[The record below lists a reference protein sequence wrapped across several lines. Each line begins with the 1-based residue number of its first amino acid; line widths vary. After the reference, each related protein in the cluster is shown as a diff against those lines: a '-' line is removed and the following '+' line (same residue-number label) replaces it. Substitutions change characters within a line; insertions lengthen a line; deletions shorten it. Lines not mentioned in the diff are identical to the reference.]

1 MILFSL
7 KLIFIFSQKTD
18 YVTSNHLKGIIN
30 ILEERENFMETILN
44 ALNPS
49 QREAVE
55 HIDGAMLILA
65 GAGSGKTKTL
75 TTRLAYLVG
84 EVGIDPAN
92 TLTLTF
98 TNKAAS
104 EMRERAL
111 KLMPSRVSY
120 PPLLCTFH
128 KFGLLF
134 LKFHIEKLGRSNGF
148 VIIDSD
154 DKKRLIRAIAKEKK
168 IDLNL
173 AFIASEISKY
183 KNSILSP
190 ELVLEK
196 AELPDYKKIASIY
209 VDYQKNIE
217 ENNLVDFDDLLM
229 LTYKIL
235 SENDDLRKE
244 TSNRYKYIMVDEYQ
258 DTNELQFQ
266 LLELLSSEHNNL
278 CVVGDDDQS
287 IYGWRG
293 ANIRNILE
301 FSNNFET
308 CKTVKLETNYRS
320 TEPILKAANT
330 LIEHNSTRL
339 GKKLTSHKGA
349 GDDVKLLHSL
359 DESME
364 AKAIAHAIQKLLDE
378 GTDPDEIAVL
388 YRINALSRSLEEGF
402 SKAGLGF
409 KLIGGMRFYERAEIK
424 DLISYL
430 RVLSN
435 PHDDFSLVR
444 IINKPKRG
452 IGKASIEKL
461 QKAAFDTK
469 DSLYG
474 YVQKMTLGEV
484 DTIVSKKVST
494 SLAQLVQDI
503 AFLQEAL
510 QSELGNFITLFE
522 ERIKLKDHYAG
533 MVDGMDRILNID
545 EFYGYFRDAIIKN
558 PDLTLDE
565 FLNDISLQSDQD
577 QIEENAITIMSIH
590 AAKGLEFEHLFV
602 IGLEE
607 EFFPLL
613 GEGCNMEEERRLGYV
628 AITRAKS
635 DLTLCYVDSRFYKGR
650 RKMID
655 KSRFLGEAGLIQDT
669 SLKITKQADFKKGD
683 LVKHKIFGIGRVQAA
698 NKSGKEYKLLIN
710 FGGNK
715 KEILS
720 SFVQSI

>member
-1 MILFSL
+1 
-7 KLIFIFSQKTD
+7 
-18 YVTSNHLKGIIN
+18 
-30 ILEERENFMETILN
+30 METILN
-44 ALNPS
+44 ALNPA

-55 HIDGAMLILA
+55 HIDGPMLILA

-98 TNKAAS
+98 TNKAAA

-134 LKFHIEKLGRSNGF
+134 LKFHIEKLGRSNAF

-154 DKKRLIRAIAKEKK
+154 DKKRLIRSIAKELK
-168 IDLNL
+168 IDLNI

-190 ELVLEK
+190 ELVLDK
-196 AELPDYKKIASIY
+196 AELPDYKKIANIY
-209 VDYQKNIE
+209 VKYQANIE

-235 SENDDLRKE
+235 KENDALRIE
-244 TSNRYKYIMVDEYQ
+244 TSERYKYIMVDEYQ

-301 FSNNFET
+301 FSDNFET

-320 TEPILKAANT
+320 TEPILKAANS

-349 GDDVKLLHSL
+349 GEDVKLLHSL

-364 AKAIAHAIQKLLDE
+364 AKAIAHAIQKLLDK

-402 SKAGLGF
+402 SKAGLSF

-424 DLISYL
+424 DIISYF

-435 PHDDFSLVR
+435 PHDDFSLIR

-461 QKAAFDTK
+461 RAAAFDAK
-469 DSLYG
+469 ISLFDYIE
-474 YVQKMTLGEV
+474 KSLNGELP
-484 DTIVSKKVST
+484 IVISKKVAT
-494 SLAQLVQDI
+494 SLTQLSQDVRL
-503 AFLQEAL
+503 LQAEVT
-510 QSELGNFITLFE
+510 STLGNFITLFE

-558 PDLTLDE
+558 SELTLDE

-577 QIEENAITIMSIH
+577 QIEDNAITIMSIH

-669 SLKITKQADFKKGD
+669 SLKITKQAAFKKGD

>member
-1 MILFSL
+1 
-7 KLIFIFSQKTD
+7 
-18 YVTSNHLKGIIN
+18 
-30 ILEERENFMETILN
+30 METILN

-98 TNKAAS
+98 TNKAAA

-111 KLMPSRVSY
+111 SLMPTKVSY

-134 LKFHIEKLGRSNGF
+134 LKFHIEKLGRSNAF

-154 DKKRLIRAIAKEKK
+154 DKKRLLRSIAKDLKV
-168 IDLNL
+168 DLNI

-190 ELVLEK
+190 EVVLDK
-196 AELPDYKKIASIY
+196 AELADYKKVAAIY
-209 VDYQKNIE
+209 AQYQSNII

-229 LTYKIL
+229 LTYQIL
-235 SENDDLRKE
+235 KEDDTLRKE

-301 FSNNFET
+301 FADNFET

-320 TEPILKAANT
+320 TTPILTAANT

-339 GKKLTSHKGA
+339 GKKLTSHKGE
-349 GDDVKLLHSL
+349 GEKVKLLHSL

-364 AKAIAHAIQKLLDE
+364 AKAIAHEIQKLLDTGVSPE
-378 GTDPDEIAVL
+378 EIAVL

-402 SKAGLGF
+402 TKAGLGF

-424 DLISYL
+424 DIISYF

-435 PHDDFSLVR
+435 PHDDFSLIR

-461 QKAAFDTK
+461 QKAAFDAHISMYEYIEKSVAGILPT
-469 DSLYG
+469 
-474 YVQKMTLGEV
+474 V
-484 DTIVSKKVST
+484 ISKKVST
-494 SLAQLVQDI
+494 SLAQLIEDITLLQDEI
-503 AFLQEAL
+503 KHT
-510 QSELGNFITLFE
+510 LGNFITLFE

-545 EFYGYFRDAIIKN
+545 EFYGFFRDAVIKN

-577 QIEENAITIMSIH
+577 QLEEDTITIMSIH
-590 AAKGLEFEHLFV
+590 ASKGLEFEHLFV

-669 SLKITKQADFKKGD
+669 SLKITKQAAFKKGD

>member
-1 MILFSL
+1 
-7 KLIFIFSQKTD
+7 
-18 YVTSNHLKGIIN
+18 
-30 ILEERENFMETILN
+30 MEHILN
-44 ALNPS
+44 ELNPS

-75 TTRLAYLVG
+75 TARLAYLVG

-104 EMRERAL
+104 QMRERAL
-111 KLMPSRVSY
+111 KLMSNKVSF

-134 LKFHIEKLGRSNGF
+134 LKFHIEKLGRSNSF

-154 DKKRLIRAIAKEKK
+154 DKKRLLRSIAKELK
-168 IDLNL
+168 IDLNIS
-173 AFIASEISKY
+173 FIASEISKY
-183 KNSILSP
+183 KNSLLTP
-190 ELVLEK
+190 EVVIEK
-196 AELPDYKKIASIY
+196 AELPDYKKVAKIY
-209 VDYQKNIE
+209 ALYQANIE

-235 SENDDLRKE
+235 DEHDELRKE

-258 DTNELQFQ
+258 DTNELQFR
-266 LLELLSSEHNNL
+266 LLEHLCSEHGNL

-301 FSNNFET
+301 FADNFKDT
-308 CKTVKLETNYRS
+308 KTVKLETNYRS
-320 TEPILKAANT
+320 TNPILKAANT

-339 GKKLTSHKGA
+339 GKKLTSHKGE
-349 GDDVKLLHSL
+349 GIEVKLLHSL

-364 AKAIAHAIQKLLDE
+364 AKAIAHQIHKLIDN
-378 GTDPDEIAVL
+378 GANPDEIAVL

-402 SKAGLGF
+402 TKEGLGF

-424 DLISYL
+424 DIISYF
-430 RVLSN
+430 RVLAN
-435 PHDDFSLVR
+435 PHDDFSLLR

-461 QKAAFDTK
+461 QKASFDAQL
-469 DSLYG
+469 SLYSYIDQSVSG
-474 YVQKMTLGEV
+474 KLP
-484 DTIVSKKVST
+484 IVISKKVAIALT
-494 SLAQLVQDI
+494 KLVEDI
-503 AFLQEAL
+503 KVLQEEI
-510 QSELGNFITLFE
+510 QSTLGNFITLFE

-533 MVDGMDRILNID
+533 MVDGFDRILNID
-545 EFYGYFRDAIIKN
+545 EFYGYFRDAVIKN

-655 KSRFLGEAGLIQDT
+655 KSRFLGESGLIQDT
-669 SLKITKQADFKKGD
+669 SLKITKSSAFKKGD

>member
-1 MILFSL
+1 
-7 KLIFIFSQKTD
+7 
-18 YVTSNHLKGIIN
+18 
-30 ILEERENFMETILN
+30 MEQILN
-44 ALNPS
+44 ELNSS

-75 TTRLAYLVG
+75 TARLAYLVG

-98 TNKAAS
+98 TNKAAA

-111 KLMPSRVSY
+111 KLMPTKVSY

-134 LKFHIEKLGRSNGF
+134 LKFHIEKLGRSNTF

-154 DKKRLIRAIAKEKK
+154 DKKRLLRSIAKELK
-168 IDLNL
+168 IDLNIS
-173 AFIASEISKY
+173 FIASEISKY
-183 KNSILSP
+183 KNSLLSP
-190 ELVLEK
+190 EVVIQK
-196 AELPDYKKIASIY
+196 AELSDYKQVAKIY
-209 VDYQKNIE
+209 EQYQANIE
-217 ENNLVDFDDLLM
+217 ENNLVDFDDLLA

-235 SENDDLRKE
+235 DENKELRKE

-258 DTNELQFQ
+258 DTNELQYR
-266 LLELLSSEHNNL
+266 LLEHLCSEHENL

-301 FSNNFET
+301 FADNFEKT
-308 CKTVKLETNYRS
+308 KTVKLETNYRS

-339 GKKLTSHKGA
+339 GKKLTSHKGS
-349 GDDVKLLHSL
+349 GDEVKLLHSL

-364 AKAIAHAIQKLLDE
+364 AKAIAHTIHKLIDD
-378 GTDPDEIAVL
+378 GADPDEIAVL

-402 SKAGLGF
+402 TKEGLGF

-424 DLISYL
+424 DVISYF
-430 RVLSN
+430 RVLAN
-435 PHDDFSLVR
+435 PHDDFSLIR

-461 QKAAFDTK
+461 QKAAFDTHL
-469 DSLYG
+469 SLYSYIEQSVSG
-474 YVQKMTLGEV
+474 KQPLV
-484 DTIVSKKVST
+484 ISKKVAT
-494 SLAQLVQDI
+494 SLTKLVEDITILQD
-503 AFLQEAL
+503 EAKN
-510 QSELGNFITLFE
+510 SLGNFITDFE
-522 ERIKLKDHYAG
+522 ERIKLKDHYAN
-533 MVDGMDRILNID
+533 MVDGFDRIMNID
-545 EFYGYFRDAIIKN
+545 EFYGYFRDAVMKN
-558 PDLTLDE
+558 PDITLDE
-565 FLNDISLQSDQD
+565 FLNDISLKSDQD
-577 QIEENAITIMSIH
+577 QIEEDAITIMSIH

-655 KSRFLGEAGLIQDT
+655 KSRFLGEAGLIEDA
-669 SLKITKQADFKKGD
+669 SLKITKSSAFKKGD

>member
-1 MILFSL
+1 MKSILD
-7 KLIFIFSQKTD
+7 T
-18 YVTSNHLKGIIN
+18 
-30 ILEERENFMETILN
+30 
-44 ALNPS
+44 LNPS
-49 QREAVE
+49 QQEAVK
-55 HIDGAMLILA
+55 HIDGPMLILA

-98 TNKAAS
+98 TNKAATQ
-104 EMRERAL
+104 MRERAL
-111 KLMPSRVSY
+111 KLIGDKVSY

-134 LKFHIEKLGRSNGF
+134 LKFHIEKLGRNNSF

-154 DKKRLIRAIAKEKK
+154 DKKRIIRNIAKALK
-168 IDLNL
+168 IDLNI

-183 KNSILSP
+183 KNSLLSP
-190 ELVLEK
+190 EVVIAK
-196 AELPDYKKIASIY
+196 AELSDYKKIAAIY
-209 VDYQKNIE
+209 EAYQADIE

-235 SENDDLRKE
+235 DENPILCKE
-244 TSNRYKYIMVDEYQ
+244 ISNRYKYIMIDEYQ
-258 DTNELQFQ
+258 DTNELQFR
-266 LLELLSSEHNNL
+266 LLKLLVTEHNNL

-301 FSNNFET
+301 FSDQFKN

-320 TEPILKAANT
+320 TEPILKVANT

-339 GKKLTSHKGA
+339 GKKLISHKGM
-349 GDDVKLLHSL
+349 GKEVKLLHSL

-364 AKAIAHAIQKLLDE
+364 AKAIAKEVHTLLDA
-378 GTDPDEIAVL
+378 GTNPEEIAVL

-402 SKAGLGF
+402 SKEKVNF

-424 DLISYL
+424 DIISYL

-435 PHDDFSLVR
+435 PHDDFSLIR

-452 IGKASIEKL
+452 IGKTSIEKL
-461 QKAAFDTK
+461 QKAAFDTQL
-469 DSLYG
+469 SLFEYIT
-474 YVQKMTLGEV
+474 KMHEDKVPLV
-484 DTIVSKKVST
+484 VSKKVAL
-494 SLAQLVQDI
+494 SLEKLFDAIDL
-503 AFLQEAL
+503 LQNAL
-510 QSELGNFITLFE
+510 KDALGDFISLFE
-522 ERIKLKDHYAG
+522 EQIKLKDHYAG
-533 MVDGMDRILNID
+533 MVDGIDRIMNID
-545 EFYGYFRDAIIKN
+545 EFYGYFRDAVVKN
-558 PDLTLDE
+558 PHLTLDE

-613 GEGCNMEEERRLGYV
+613 GEGSNMEEERRLGYV

-650 RKMID
+650 RKMVD
-655 KSRFLGEAGLIQDT
+655 KSRFLGESGLIQDT
-669 SLKITKQADFKKGD
+669 SLKITKSSNFKKGD
-683 LVKHKIFGIGRVQAA
+683 LVKHKIFGIGRVQAV
-698 NKSGKEYKLLIN
+698 NKSGKEYKLRIN

>member
-1 MILFSL
+1 
-7 KLIFIFSQKTD
+7 
-18 YVTSNHLKGIIN
+18 
-30 ILEERENFMETILN
+30 MEQILN
-44 ALNPS
+44 SLNPS

-55 HIDGAMLILA
+55 HIDGALLILA

-75 TTRLAYLVG
+75 TARLAYLVG

-111 KLMPSRVSY
+111 KLMPQKVSY

-134 LKFHIEKLGRSNGF
+134 LKFHIEKLGRSNTF

-154 DKKRLIRAIAKEKK
+154 DKKRLLRAIAKELK
-168 IDLNL
+168 IDLNIS
-173 AFIASEISKY
+173 FIASEISKY
-183 KNSILSP
+183 KNSLLSP
-190 ELVLEK
+190 EVVIQK
-196 AELPDYKKIASIY
+196 AELPDYKKVAKIY
-209 VDYQKNIE
+209 ESYQANIE

-235 SENDDLRKE
+235 DENDELRRE
-244 TSNRYKYIMVDEYQ
+244 TSNRYRYIMVDEYQ
-258 DTNELQFQ
+258 DTNELQFR
-266 LLELLSSEHNNL
+266 LLEHLCSEHNNL

-301 FSNNFET
+301 FADNFKET
-308 CKTVKLETNYRS
+308 KVVKLETNYRS
-320 TEPILKAANT
+320 TAPILKAANT
-330 LIEHNSTRL
+330 LIEHNSSRL
-339 GKKLTSHKGA
+339 GKKLTSHKGE
-349 GDDVKLLHSL
+349 GPEVKLLHSL

-364 AKAIAHAIQKLLDE
+364 AKAIAHQIHELLNK

-402 SKAGLGF
+402 TKEGLNF

-424 DLISYL
+424 DIISYF

-435 PHDDFSLVR
+435 PHDDFSLIR

-461 QKAAFDTK
+461 QKAAFDAQL
-469 DSLYG
+469 SLYESIERSIEG
-474 YVQKMTLGEV
+474 KLPVV
-484 DTIVSKKVST
+484 VSKKVFS
-494 SLAQLVQDI
+494 SLTKLVEDI
-503 AFLQEAL
+503 KLLREEIRHSL
-510 QSELGNFITLFE
+510 ENFITLFE
-522 ERIKLKDHYAG
+522 THIKLKEHYAG
-533 MVDGMDRILNID
+533 MVDGFDRLMNMD
-545 EFYGYFRDAIIKN
+545 EFYGYFRDAVIKN
-558 PDLTLDE
+558 PNLTLDE

-602 IGLEE
+602 IGMEE

-650 RKMID
+650 RKMIS
-655 KSRFLGEAGLIQDT
+655 KSRFLGEAGLIQDA
-669 SLKITKQADFKKGD
+669 SLKITKQAAFKKGD

-720 SFVQSI
+720 SFVQAI

>member
-1 MILFSL
+1 MEQ
-7 KLIFIFSQKTD
+7 IF
-18 YVTSNHLKGIIN
+18 
-30 ILEERENFMETILN
+30 EN
-44 ALNPS
+44 LNPA

-75 TTRLAYLVG
+75 TSRLAYLVG

-98 TNKAAS
+98 TNKAAA

-111 KLMPSRVSY
+111 KLMPTKVSY

-134 LKFHIEKLGRSNGF
+134 LKFHIEKLGRANTF

-154 DKKRLIRAIAKEKK
+154 DKKRLLRSIAKELK

-183 KNSILSP
+183 KNSLLTP
-190 ELVLEK
+190 DVVKQK
-196 AELPDYKKIASIY
+196 AELSDYKQIAEIY
-209 VDYQKNIE
+209 IKYQTNIE

-235 SENDDLRKE
+235 DENETLRKE

-258 DTNELQFQ
+258 DTNELQYR
-266 LLELLSSEHNNL
+266 LLEHLCCEHENI

-293 ANIRNILE
+293 ANIRNIIE
-301 FSNNFET
+301 FADNFKNT
-308 CKTVKLETNYRS
+308 KVVKLETNYRS

-339 GKKLTSHKGA
+339 GKKLTSHKGK
-349 GDDVKLLHSL
+349 GQDVKLLHSL

-364 AKAIAHAIQKLLDE
+364 AKAIAHEVHKLLDA
-378 GTDPDEIAVL
+378 GIDPDEIAVL

-402 SKAGLGF
+402 TKEGLGF

-424 DLISYL
+424 DIISYF
-430 RVLSN
+430 RVLAN

-461 QKAAFDTK
+461 RKAAFDTQM
-469 DSLYG
+469 SLFSY
-474 YVQKMTLGEV
+474 
-484 DTIVSKKVST
+484 IVESLAGRQELVISKKVAT
-494 SLAQLVQDI
+494 SLTKLVEDVNV
-503 AFLQEAL
+503 LQEEAKTT
-510 QSELGNFITLFE
+510 LGNFITLFD

-533 MVDGMDRILNID
+533 MVDGFDRIMNID
-545 EFYGYFRDAIIKN
+545 EFYGYFRDAVIKN
-558 PDLTLDE
+558 LELTLDE

-577 QIEENAITIMSIH
+577 QIEEDAITIMSIH

-655 KSRFLGEAGLIQDT
+655 KSRFLGEAGLIQDA
-669 SLKITKQADFKKGD
+669 SLRITKASSFKKGD

>member
-1 MILFSL
+1 
-7 KLIFIFSQKTD
+7 
-18 YVTSNHLKGIIN
+18 
-30 ILEERENFMETILN
+30 MEAILN
-44 ALNPS
+44 TLNPA

-75 TTRLAYLVG
+75 TTRLAYLIG
-84 EVGIDPAN
+84 EVGIDPAS

-98 TNKAAS
+98 TNKAAA

-111 KLMPSRVSY
+111 KLMPNRVSY

-134 LKFHIEKLGRSNGF
+134 LKFHIEKLGRSNNF

-154 DKKRLIRAIAKEKK
+154 DKKRLLRSIAKELKV
-168 IDLNL
+168 DLNL
-173 AFIASEISKY
+173 SFIASEISKY
-183 KNSILSP
+183 KNTLLTP
-190 ELVLEK
+190 EVVIQK
-196 AELPDYKKIASIY
+196 AELPDYKKVARIY
-209 VDYQKNIE
+209 EAYQSNIV

-229 LTYKIL
+229 LTYQIL
-235 SENDDLRKE
+235 EGNDDLRRE
-244 TSNRYKYIMVDEYQ
+244 TSERYKYIMVDEYQ
-258 DTNELQFQ
+258 DTNELQYR
-266 LLELLSSEHNNL
+266 LLELLASEHKNL

-301 FSNNFET
+301 FADTFKN

-320 TEPILKAANT
+320 TEPILNAANA

-339 GKKLTSHKGA
+339 GKTLTSHKGE
-349 GDDVKLLHSL
+349 GPEVKLLHSL

-364 AKAIAHAIQKLLDE
+364 AKAIAHQIHDLIDS
-378 GTDPDEIAVL
+378 GVDPDEIAVL

-402 SKAGLGF
+402 SKEGLNF

-424 DLISYL
+424 DIISYF
-430 RVLSN
+430 RVFAN
-435 PHDDFSLVR
+435 PTDDFSLLR

-461 QKAAFDTK
+461 QKAAFDAKLPLFTYIK
-469 DSLYG
+469 ESLEG
-474 YVQKMTLGEV
+474 RQPPV
-484 DTIVSKKVST
+484 ISKKVAGA
-494 SLAQLVQDI
+494 LAELVENI
-503 AFLQEAL
+503 EVLRIEIEENL
-510 QSELGNFITLFE
+510 ENFITLFE
-522 ERIKLKDHYAG
+522 ERIKLKDHYTG
-533 MVDGMDRILNID
+533 MVDGFDRILNID
-545 EFYGYFRDAIIKN
+545 EFYGYFRDAVSKN

-577 QIEENAITIMSIH
+577 QIEENAVTIMSIH

-602 IGLEE
+602 IGMEE

-650 RKMID
+650 RKMLD

-669 SLKITKQADFKKGD
+669 SLKITKQAAFKKGD

-720 SFVQSI
+720 SFVKPV

>member
-1 MILFSL
+1 
-7 KLIFIFSQKTD
+7 
-18 YVTSNHLKGIIN
+18 
-30 ILEERENFMETILN
+30 METILN
-44 ALNPS
+44 ALNPA
-49 QREAVE
+49 QCEAVE
-55 HIDGAMLILA
+55 HIDGPMLILA

-75 TTRLAYLVG
+75 TSRLAYLVG
-84 EVGIDPAN
+84 VVGIDPAN

-98 TNKAAS
+98 TNKAAA
-104 EMRERAL
+104 EMRERAI
-111 KLMPSRVSY
+111 KLMPHHVSY

-154 DKKRLIRAIAKEKK
+154 DKKRLLRTIAKEKK
-168 IDLNL
+168 VDLNIS
-173 AFIASEISKY
+173 FVASEISKY
-183 KNSILSP
+183 KNSLLSP
-190 ELVLEK
+190 EVVVKK
-196 AELPDYKKIASIY
+196 AELPDYKKVASIY
-209 VDYQKNIE
+209 VDYQTNIE
-217 ENNLVDFDDLLM
+217 ENNLVDFDDLLV
-229 LTYKIL
+229 LTHQIL
-235 SENDDLRKE
+235 SQDEALRRE
-244 TSNRYKYIMVDEYQ
+244 TSKRYQYIMVDEYQ

-266 LLELLSSEHNNL
+266 LLQLLCSEHNNL

-301 FSNNFET
+301 FSDNFEV

-320 TEPILKAANT
+320 TQPILKAANA

-339 GKKLTSHKGA
+339 GKKLVSHKGT
-349 GDDVKLLHSL
+349 GEDVKLLHSL

-364 AKAIAHAIQKLLDE
+364 AKNIASKIQKLLDA
-378 GTDPDEIAVL
+378 GTNPDEIAVL

-402 SKAGLGF
+402 TKSGLSF

-430 RVLSN
+430 RVIAN
-435 PHDDFSLVR
+435 PYDDFSLIR

-461 QKAAFDTK
+461 QKAAYDSQV
-469 DSLYG
+469 SLYS
-474 YVQKMTLGEV
+474 YIEKMLTLEV
-484 DTIVSKKVST
+484 ENVVSKKITTALEALTQSI
-494 SLAQLVQDI
+494 SL
-503 AFLQEAL
+503 LQETM
-510 QSELGNFITLFE
+510 QNDLGNFITLFDE
-522 ERIKLKDHYAG
+522 HIHIKDHYAG
-533 MVDGMDRILNID
+533 MADGMERILNID
-545 EFYGYFRDAIIKN
+545 EFYGVFRDAAIKN
-558 PDLTLDE
+558 PDLNLET

-577 QIEENAITIMSIH
+577 QIEEDAITIMSIH
-590 AAKGLEFEHLFV
+590 ASKGLEFEHLFV

-635 DLTLCYVDSRFYKGR
+635 DLTLSYVDSRFYKGR

-655 KSRFLGEAGLIQDT
+655 KSRFLGESGLISDT

>member
-1 MILFSL
+1 MEP
-7 KLIFIFSQKTD
+7 
-18 YVTSNHLKGIIN
+18 
-30 ILEERENFMETILN
+30 ILE

-55 HIDGAMLILA
+55 HIDGPMLILA

-75 TTRLAYLVG
+75 TSRLAYLVG
-84 EVGIDPAN
+84 VIGIDPAN

-98 TNKAAS
+98 TNKAAA

-134 LKFHIEKLGRSNGF
+134 LKFHIEKIGRSNAF

-154 DKKRLIRAIAKEKK
+154 DKKRLIRSIAKELK

-183 KNSILSP
+183 KNSLLSP
-190 ELVLEK
+190 QDVLRT
-196 AELPDYKKIASIY
+196 AELADYKKIANIY
-209 VDYQKNIE
+209 VQYQANIE

-229 LTYKIL
+229 LTHKIL
-235 SENDDLRKE
+235 AQDDTLRKE

-301 FSNNFET
+301 FADNFET
-308 CKTVKLETNYRS
+308 CKTVKLEINYRS
-320 TEPILKAANT
+320 TEPILNAANA

-339 GKKLTSHKGA
+339 GKKLTSHKGK
-349 GDDVKLLHSL
+349 GEKVKLLHSL

-364 AKAIAHAIQKLLDE
+364 SRAIAREIQKLLDA
-378 GTDPDEIAVL
+378 GTNPDEIAVL

-402 SKAGLGF
+402 SKEGLAF

-461 QKAAFDTK
+461 RKASFDAGL
-469 DSLYG
+469 SLFG
-474 YVQKMTLGEV
+474 YIEKSNAGEMEV
-484 DTIVSKKVST
+484 VVSKKVSS
-494 SLAQLVQDI
+494 SLHKLLEDI
-503 AFLQEAL
+503 KLLQETLA
-510 QSELGNFITLFE
+510 SELGNFISMFE
-522 ERIKLKDHYAG
+522 EHIKLKDHYAG
-533 MVDGMDRILNID
+533 MVDGRDRILNID
-545 EFYGYFRDAIIKN
+545 EFYGYFRDAVVKN
-558 PDLTLDE
+558 PDLSLDE

-577 QIEENAITIMSIH
+577 QIEEDAITIMSIH
-590 AAKGLEFEHLFV
+590 AAKGLEFEHLYV

-655 KSRFLGEAGLIQDT
+655 KSRFLGEAGLISDT
-669 SLKITKQADFKKGD
+669 SLKITKQAAFKKGD

>member
-1 MILFSL
+1 MEQIFESL
-7 KLIFIFSQKTD
+7 NS
-18 YVTSNHLKGIIN
+18 
-30 ILEERENFMETILN
+30 
-44 ALNPS
+44 S

-75 TTRLAYLVG
+75 TARLAYLVG

-98 TNKAAS
+98 TNKAAA

-111 KLMPSRVSY
+111 KLMPTKVSY

-134 LKFHIEKLGRSNGF
+134 LKFHIEKLGRKNTF

-154 DKKRLIRAIAKEKK
+154 DKKRLLRSIAKELK
-168 IDLNL
+168 IDLNI

-183 KNSILSP
+183 KNSLLTP
-190 ELVLEK
+190 EVVIQK
-196 AELPDYKKIASIY
+196 AELSDYKQIAAIY
-209 VDYQKNIE
+209 EKYQANIE

-235 SENDDLRKE
+235 DENETLRKE

-258 DTNELQFQ
+258 DTNELQYR
-266 LLELLSSEHNNL
+266 LLEHLCCEHENI

-301 FSNNFET
+301 FADNFKET
-308 CKTVKLETNYRS
+308 KTVKLETNYRS

-349 GDDVKLLHSL
+349 GQDVKLLHSL

-364 AKAIAHAIQKLLDE
+364 SKAIAHQIHALIDS
-378 GTDPDEIAVL
+378 GVDPDEIAVL

-402 SKAGLGF
+402 SKEGLSF

-424 DLISYL
+424 DIISYF
-430 RVLSN
+430 RVLAN

-461 QKAAFDTK
+461 QKAAFDTQM
-469 DSLYG
+469 SLFSYIEESLAG
-474 YVQKMTLGEV
+474 SQPLV
-484 DTIVSKKVST
+484 ISKKVAS
-494 SLAQLVQDI
+494 SLAKLLEDVKV
-503 AFLQEAL
+503 LQEEAKTT
-510 QSELGNFITLFE
+510 LGNFITLFD

-533 MVDGMDRILNID
+533 MVDGFDRIMNID
-545 EFYGYFRDAIIKN
+545 EFYGYFRDAVIKN

-577 QIEENAITIMSIH
+577 QIEEDAITIMSIH

-655 KSRFLGEAGLIQDT
+655 KSRFLGEAGLVQDA
-669 SLKITKQADFKKGD
+669 SLKITKASSFKKGD

-698 NKSGKEYKLLIN
+698 NKSGKDYKLLIN

>member
-1 MILFSL
+1 
-7 KLIFIFSQKTD
+7 
-18 YVTSNHLKGIIN
+18 
-30 ILEERENFMETILN
+30 METILN
-44 ALNPS
+44 DLNPA

-55 HIDGAMLILA
+55 HIDGPMLILA

-75 TTRLAYLVG
+75 TSRLAYLVG
-84 EVGIDPAN
+84 VIGIDPAN

-98 TNKAAS
+98 TNKAAA

-111 KLMPSRVSY
+111 KLMPSKVSY

-134 LKFHIEKLGRSNGF
+134 LKFHIEKLGRSNAF

-154 DKKRLIRAIAKEKK
+154 DKKRLLRSLAKELKV
-168 IDLNL
+168 DLNL
-173 AFIASEISKY
+173 SFIASEISKY
-183 KNSILSP
+183 KNSLLSP

-196 AELPDYKKIASIY
+196 AELPDYKKIANIY
-209 VDYQKNIE
+209 VKYQANIE

-229 LTYKIL
+229 LTHKIL

-266 LLELLSSEHNNL
+266 LLELLSSEHDNL

-301 FSNNFET
+301 FADNFKV

-349 GDDVKLLHSL
+349 GEDVKLLHSL

-364 AKAIAHAIQKLLDE
+364 AKAIAKEVQKLLDS

-402 SKAGLGF
+402 TKEGVGF

-424 DLISYL
+424 DIISYL

-435 PHDDFSLVR
+435 PNDDFSLIR

-461 QKAAFDTK
+461 QKAAFEHQT
-469 DSLYG
+469 SLFG
-474 YVQKMTLGEV
+474 YIEKASRAEV
-484 DTIVSKKVST
+484 ENVVSKKVSS
-494 SLAQLVQDI
+494 SLVELLENI
-503 AFLQEAL
+503 KLLQESL

-522 ERIKLKDHYAG
+522 EHIKLKDHYAS

-545 EFYGYFRDAIIKN
+545 EFYGYFRDAVIKN

-577 QIEENAITIMSIH
+577 QIEEDAITIMSIH

-655 KSRFLGEAGLIQDT
+655 KSRFLGEAGLISDT
-669 SLKITKQADFKKGD
+669 SLKITKQAAFKKGD

>member
-1 MILFSL
+1 
-7 KLIFIFSQKTD
+7 
-18 YVTSNHLKGIIN
+18 
-30 ILEERENFMETILN
+30 METILDG
-44 ALNPS
+44 LNPS
-49 QREAVE
+49 QKEAVE
-55 HIDGAMLILA
+55 HIDGPMLILA
-65 GAGSGKTKTL
+65 GAGSGKTRTL
-75 TTRLAYLVG
+75 TARLAYLIG
-84 EVGIDPAN
+84 MVGIDPAN

-111 KLMPSRVSY
+111 SLMPSRISY

-134 LKFHIEKLGRSNGF
+134 LKFHIEKLGRANSF

-154 DKKRLIRAIAKEKK
+154 DKKRLLRTLAKEAKV
-168 IDLNL
+168 DLNI

-183 KNSILSP
+183 KNSLLSP
-190 ELVLEK
+190 EVVLEK
-196 AELPDYKKIASIY
+196 AELPDYKKIANIY
-209 VDYQKNIE
+209 VKYQTNIE
-217 ENNLVDFDDLLM
+217 ENNLVDFDDLLA

-235 SENDDLRKE
+235 SQNDDLRKE

-266 LLELLSSEHNNL
+266 LLELLYSEHGNI

-301 FSNNFET
+301 FANNFT
-308 CKTVKLETNYRS
+308 SCKTVKLETNYRS
-320 TEPILKAANT
+320 TEPILRAANT
-330 LIEHNSTRL
+330 LIEHNRTRL
-339 GKKLTSHKGA
+339 GKKLTSHKGK
-349 GDDVKLLHSL
+349 GEDVKLLHSL

-364 AKAIAHAIQKLLDE
+364 AKAIAKEIQVLLDK

-402 SKAGLGF
+402 TKEGVSF

-435 PHDDFSLVR
+435 LHDDFSLLR

-461 QKAAFDTK
+461 KKAAYDAKT
-469 DSLYG
+469 SLFG
-474 YVQKMTLGEV
+474 YIEESHTSVLTEV
-484 DTIVSKKVST
+484 TSKKVSAA
-494 SLAQLVQDI
+494 LGKFLEDVQELQAII
-503 AFLQEAL
+503 ARN
-510 QSELGNFITLFE
+510 LGNLITEFE
-522 ERIKLKDHYAG
+522 ARIKLKDHYVG

-545 EFYGYFRDAIIKN
+545 EFYGYFRDAVTKN
-558 PDLTLDE
+558 PDLSLDE

-577 QIEENAITIMSIH
+577 QIEEDAVTIMSIH

-655 KSRFLGEAGLIQDT
+655 KSRFLGEAGLISDT
-669 SLKITKQADFKKGD
+669 SLKITKQASFKKGD

>member
-1 MILFSL
+1 
-7 KLIFIFSQKTD
+7 
-18 YVTSNHLKGIIN
+18 
-30 ILEERENFMETILN
+30 MEQILN
-44 ALNPS
+44 ELNPS

-75 TTRLAYLVG
+75 TARLAYLVG

-98 TNKAAS
+98 TNKAAA

-111 KLMPSRVSY
+111 KLMPTKVSY

-134 LKFHIEKLGRSNGF
+134 LKFHIEKLGRDNNF

-154 DKKRLIRAIAKEKK
+154 DKKRLLRSIAKELK

-173 AFIASEISKY
+173 SFIASEISKY
-183 KNSILSP
+183 KNSLLTP
-190 ELVLEK
+190 KVVLEK
-196 AELPDYKKIASIY
+196 AELPDYKKVAKIY
-209 VDYQKNIE
+209 EQYQANIE

-229 LTYKIL
+229 LTYQIL
-235 SENDDLRKE
+235 DENEELRRE

-258 DTNELQFQ
+258 DTNELQFR
-266 LLELLSSEHNNL
+266 LLEHLCSEHDNL

-301 FSNNFET
+301 FADRFENT
-308 CKTVKLETNYRS
+308 KTVKLETNYRS

-339 GKKLTSHKGA
+339 GKKLVSHKGE
-349 GDDVKLLHSL
+349 GKEVKLLHSL

-364 AKAIAHAIQKLLDE
+364 AKAIAHEIHDLIDS
-378 GTDPDEIAVL
+378 GVDPDEIAVL

-402 SKAGLGF
+402 TKEGLAF

-424 DLISYL
+424 DIISYF
-430 RVLSN
+430 RVLAN

-461 QKAAFDTK
+461 QKAAFDAHL
-469 DSLYG
+469 SLYEYIEQSISG
-474 YVQKMTLGEV
+474 KLPSV
-484 DTIVSKKVST
+484 VSKKVMT
-494 SLAQLVQDI
+494 SLTKLVEDIQVLREEAQN
-503 AFLQEAL
+503 A
-510 QSELGNFITLFE
+510 LGNFITLFE
-522 ERIKLKDHYAG
+522 ERIKLKDHYAA
-533 MVDGMDRILNID
+533 MVDGFDRILNID
-545 EFYGYFRDAIIKN
+545 EFYGYFRDAVMKN
-558 PDLTLDE
+558 PHLTLDE

-613 GEGCNMEEERRLGYV
+613 GEGSNMEEERRLGYV

-655 KSRFLGEAGLIQDT
+655 KSRFLGEAGLISDT
-669 SLKITKQADFKKGD
+669 SLKITKSSTFKKGD